1 MIGETSEYKDYVINF
16 LISKKKVVVMTKNQE
31 SFKVQVCDLFI
42 FYYYFFP
49 FWWNGFM
56 KFLQAIRGFIY
67 LLSK

>member
-1 MIGETSEYKDYVINF
+1 
-16 LISKKKVVVMTKNQE
+16 MTKNQE
-31 SFKVQVCDLFI
+31 SFKVQVFDLII

-49 FWWNGFM
+49 VWWNGFM